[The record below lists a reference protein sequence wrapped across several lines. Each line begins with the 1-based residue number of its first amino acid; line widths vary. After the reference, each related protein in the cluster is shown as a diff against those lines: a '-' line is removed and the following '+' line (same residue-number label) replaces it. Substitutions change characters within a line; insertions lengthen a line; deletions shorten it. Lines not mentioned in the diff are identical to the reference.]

1 MLLRDM
7 YKELEELGGFS
18 TNLEDLTEEQID
30 FLEENNEYDINLE
43 ELLDIIEDYRY
54 SEFAEICAI
63 YRDVEELAYQEISD
77 VYNIPDTIM
86 HYIDLKQFGE
96 DLLDDEFY
104 YELSS
109 GEVVYISL

>member
-43 ELLDIIEDYRY
+43 ELLDIIEDYSY

-86 HYIDLKQFGE
+86 HYI
-96 DLLDDEFY
+96 
-104 YELSS
+104 
-109 GEVVYISL
+109 

>member
-1 MLLRDM
+1 MLLKDM

-43 ELLDIIEDYRY
+43 ELLDIIEDYSY

-63 YRDVEELAYQEISD
+63 YSDVEELAYQEISD

-96 DLLDDEFY
+96 DLLNDEFY

-109 GEVVYISL
+109 GEVVYIGL

>member
-43 ELLDIIEDYRY
+43 ELLDIIEDYSY

-63 YRDVEELAYQEISD
+63 
-77 VYNIPDTIM
+77 
-86 HYIDLKQFGE
+86 
-96 DLLDDEFY
+96 
-104 YELSS
+104 
-109 GEVVYISL
+109 